1 MGEETLIDFEQ
12 KRWSEADRDNGGG
25 AAARLNMVTAAGELS
40 GAPSSSAASSGL
52 SPDALVGGD
61 TDPQVARA
69 LGEAALKEGARAAAA
84 AEARRA
90 AVRKRLEQKKAA
102 KRGLKSKRS

>member
-40 GAPSSSAASSGL
+40 GFA
-52 SPDALVGGD
+52 
-61 TDPQVARA
+61 
-69 LGEAALKEGARAAAA
+69 
-84 AEARRA
+84 
-90 AVRKRLEQKKAA
+90 
-102 KRGLKSKRS
+102 